1 MLIGVY
7 LVLSVLYKI
16 QRRKKSIKDML
27 CWAGPSSSS
36 LEMEIVLVAWVDKL
50 VEQAKQLN
58 ELLDKLLVELL
69 DELLKQIQWNF
80 YPSIELQSAL
90 NKDQPSP
97 GRKQTSLYQY
107 LLKVFRI
114 QHPMLFPKLCQPFI
128 VQRLVCIQNKEP
140 FLYLSY

>member
-16 QRRKKSIKDML
+16 QRRKKNIKDML

-36 LEMEIVLVAWVDKL
+36 LEMEIVWVAWIDKL

-69 DELLKQIQWNF
+69 DELLKQIQ
-80 YPSIELQSAL
+80 
-90 NKDQPSP
+90 
-97 GRKQTSLYQY
+97 
-107 LLKVFRI
+107 
-114 QHPMLFPKLCQPFI
+114 
-128 VQRLVCIQNKEP
+128 
-140 FLYLSY
+140 